1 MQAKMQTCWSHSST
15 MHAAAERKLVAWGRD
30 SCQGHQSCAISL
42 TNISPDMSPGE
53 LWVGTWVQTGAA
65 PSVWDVC
72 KSVDPGVQYPVLGA
86 LSSSVVSPTQFVQV
100 VQVWGR
106 KKARLFCSV
115 GYISMGC
122 CSLRSTAAL
131 LPGKH
136 ARLPGLKFVLCGW
149 PDHIL

>member
-1 MQAKMQTCWSHSST
+1 MLKSLFH
-15 MHAAAERKLVAWGRD
+15 HACCCREKTGCLREGQLSRPPELCYFPDKHLT
-30 SCQGHQSCAISL
+30 GHVPRGAVGG
-42 TNISPDMSPGE
+42 DMSAKL
-53 LWVGTWVQTGAA
+53 LWAGAA